1 MRITELFTAQSIAL
15 DETLTDRDQII
26 HRLVELQ
33 ATHGNITDKEAY
45 KKALYAR
52 EDEGSTYVDNG
63 ITVPHAKT
71 DVVTRPSLAAL
82 RLAKPVQYNP
92 EDDGTTDLLFAIA
105 APENG
110 SLHVD
115 MLARMMQMLM
125 NEDFVEKLK
134 AAKTPAEF
142 LDLIDAQEEEQFG
155 SESFTQQQIP
165 QDGYRILAVTA
176 CVNGIAHTYMAAE
189 ALVKAG
195 DKLGL
200 PTKVETNGSDG
211 AKNILTREE
220 IAACDGIIVAA
231 EKKVETARF
240 DGKPVLFTRV
250 DDGIHKPEELIKKI
264 VHGEVPVYH
273 AEGGA
278 VAAES
283 ADTKDSFGRSLYKNL
298 MNGVSHMLPFVV
310 GGGIMIALAFLLDDY
325 AIDPSNFGM
334 NTPVAAFFKT
344 VGSAAFGYMLPI
356 LAGFIAMSI
365 ADRPGLAVGFAGGI
379 LAMNGTNFADL
390 AAGSTTGISGGFLAS
405 LLAGFAAGYI
415 VEFLKK
421 ITEKLPASLN
431 GIRPM
436 LIYPLGGI
444 LIVGAMMCAVNPV
457 MGMINTAMTN
467 WLNAMGGTSKV
478 LLGAIV
484 AGMMSV
490 DMGGPFNKAAYVFGT
505 AALASGNYG
514 VMAAVMVGG
523 MVPPIAIA
531 LSTTFCPKKWSPDER
546 RNGIVNYVMGLCFVT
561 EGAIPYAAADPLR
574 VLPSCIAGS
583 ALAGSLSMVF
593 GCGLRAPHG
602 GIFVFPVVD
611 HPVLYCVALAVGS
624 LVGAVLLSLLKRTYT
639 EA

>member
-15 DETLTDRDQII
+15 DEALTDQEQII
-26 HRLVELQ
+26 SRLVELQ

-52 EDEGSTYVDNG
+52 EAEGSTYVDNG

-71 DVVTRPSLAAL
+71 NVVTRPSLAAL
-82 RLAKPVQYNP
+82 RLSSPVQYNA

-125 NEDFVEKLK
+125 NEDFVAKLK

-142 LDLIDAQEEEQFG
+142 LDCIDAQEEAQFG
-155 SESFTQQQIP
+155 AESFTQQEIP
-165 QDGYRILAVTA
+165 QSGYRILAVTA

-189 ALVKAG
+189 ALTKAG

-220 IAACDGIIVAA
+220 IANCDGIIVAA

-278 VAAES
+278 QAAEDAS
-283 ADTKDSFGRSLYKNL
+283 GKDSFGRTLYKNL

-325 AIDPSNFGM
+325 TIDPSNFGM

-344 VGSAAFGYMLPI
+344 C
-356 LAGFIAMSI
+356 
-365 ADRPGLAVGFAGGI
+365 
-379 LAMNGTNFADL
+379 
-390 AAGSTTGISGGFLAS
+390 
-405 LLAGFAAGYI
+405 LLY
-415 VEFLKK
+415 
-421 ITEKLPASLN
+421 
-431 GIRPM
+431 
-436 LIYPLGGI
+436 
-444 LIVGAMMCAVNPV
+444 
-457 MGMINTAMTN
+457 
-467 WLNAMGGTSKV
+467 TS
-478 LLGAIV
+478 
-484 AGMMSV
+484 
-490 DMGGPFNKAAYVFGT
+490 D
-505 AALASGNYG
+505 
-514 VMAAVMVGG
+514 
-523 MVPPIAIA
+523 
-531 LSTTFCPKKWSPDER
+531 
-546 RNGIVNYVMGLCFVT
+546 
-561 EGAIPYAAADPLR
+561 AADEL
-574 VLPSCIAGS
+574 
-583 ALAGSLSMVF
+583 
-593 GCGLRAPHG
+593 
-602 GIFVFPVVD
+602 
-611 HPVLYCVALAVGS
+611 
-624 LVGAVLLSLLKRTYT
+624 
-639 EA
+639 